1 MQEVCVERG
10 WCGGLVQGQPS
21 HVDDFLPEAGP
32 VTAEQ
37 FVEWLF
43 QAEGVD
49 PSSDPAKWGKHK
61 DGLREA
67 FVRHMG
73 GNMVDASALKWDVG

>member
-1 MQEVCVERG
+1 
-10 WCGGLVQGQPS
+10 
-21 HVDDFLPEAGP
+21 

-43 QAEGVD
+43 QAEGVA